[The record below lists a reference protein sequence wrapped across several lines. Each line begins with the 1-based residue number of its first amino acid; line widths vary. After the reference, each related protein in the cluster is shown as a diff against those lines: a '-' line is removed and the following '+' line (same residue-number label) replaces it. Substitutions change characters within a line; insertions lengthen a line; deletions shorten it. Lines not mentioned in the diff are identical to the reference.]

1 MPHAGYGIIALKDI
15 GRDGWLA
22 KLVRPIN
29 LFMDERGVYTHV
41 PGVQASSMLNDYTE
55 SPEFPDFPVAYSL
68 IGIAFAV
75 VEGDGILVQA
85 FA

>member
-1 MPHAGYGIIALKDI
+1 MY
-15 GRDGWLA
+15 
-22 KLVRPIN
+22 
-29 LFMDERGVYTHV
+29 ERGVHTHV